1 MEDGMAIFRKSCYK
15 LEANLQLFGSYS
27 FMEQE
32 QLKRLKIWFD
42 NYVCGFYGEN
52 EYVNANI
59 RLKEQ
64 HTQRT
69 CEEMLYL
76 GDQLG
81 LSDNQM
87 RVAEAIAL
95 LHDIGRFEQFVKYRT
110 YHDPRSVDHCL
121 LGLEVLRR
129 TKVLEG
135 LDSEERQLIETA
147 IEYHGSM
154 ELPGGLDGECLL
166 FSKLIRDADKLDIF
180 FVMEDNYRQYRE
192 NPEQFKLEVELPDE
206 PQCSVEVVEK
216 LLAEQRI
223 DYRTPRTW
231 NDMKLCQLGWV
242 YDVNFPQTLGRI
254 TERGFL
260 ENIFD
265 FLPDNEDIR
274 KVRKKIFDYVGSRT
288 EQDR

>member
-1 MEDGMAIFRKSCYK
+1 MAIFLKSCYK
-15 LEANLQLFGSYS
+15 LEANLQLFGSYDL
-27 FMEQE
+27 MEQE

-52 EYVNANI
+52 EFVNANI

-87 RVAEAIAL
+87 RVAEVIAL

-121 LGLEVLRR
+121 LGLEVLGRM
-129 TKVLEG
+129 KVLEG
-135 LDSEERQLIETA
+135 LDSKERQLIERA

-154 ELPGGLDGECLL
+154 ELPDGLDGECLL
-166 FSKLIRDADKLDIF
+166 FSKLIRDADKLDVF

-206 PQCSVEVVEK
+206 PEYSVEVVEQ
-216 LLAEQRI
+216 LLAGQRI
-223 DYRTPRTW
+223 DYSTLRTW
-231 NDMKLCQLGWV
+231 NDMKLCLLGWV
-242 YDVNFPQTLGRI
+242 YDVNFPQALRRI
-254 TERGFL
+254 KERGFL
-260 ENIFD
+260 GNIFD
-265 FLPDNEDIR
+265 FLPDNEDIE

>member
-1 MEDGMAIFRKSCYK
+1 MAFFLKNCYK
-15 LEANLQLFGSYS
+15 LKANLQLFGSYDL
-27 FMEQE
+27 MEQE

-52 EYVNANI
+52 EFVNANI

-64 HTQRT
+64 HTHRT

-76 GDQLG
+76 ARELG
-81 LSDNQM
+81 LLENQKRM
-87 RVAEAIAL
+87 AEAIAL
-95 LHDIGRFEQFVKYRT
+95 LHDTGRFEQFVKYRT
-110 YHDPRSVDHCL
+110 YHDPRSVNHCL

-129 TKVLEG
+129 MKVIEG
-135 LDSEERQLIETA
+135 LDSKERQLIERA
-147 IEYHGSM
+147 IEYHGLM

-180 FVMEDNYRQYRE
+180 FVVVDNYRQYRE

-206 PQCSVEVVEK
+206 PQYSAEVVEQ
-216 LLAEQRI
+216 LLAGQRI
-223 DYRTPRTW
+223 DYSMLRTW

-242 YDVNFPQTLGRI
+242 YDVNFPQTLRRI
-254 TERGFL
+254 MERGFL

-265 FLPDNEDIR
+265 FLPDNEDIE
-274 KVRKKIFDYVGSRT
+274 KVRKKIFDYVGLRT
-288 EQDR
+288 EQNR